1 MFAVI
6 VRDLQILSVVK
17 THKMHVHQNS
27 DRDQIYLEM
36 F

>member
-17 THKMHVHQNS
+17 THKMHVQQNS
-27 DRDQIYLEM
+27 FKIYLEM